1 LRRGLAEKLSN
12 VPKDSVDPSP
22 NRYYWVYPAAGRAPE
37 IDSPHIVRSGP
48 LGIYRVFSIDASMVE
63 IAKSSRK
70 KILFGIFRVAV
81 TIAILLWVFRSPD
94 LRKNISEAFA
104 KANMTWILIGLPVAF
119 GGELADILRLSV
131 LMRVQ
136 GMVLP
141 WGSLLR
147 MLFIGL
153 FFNLIMP
160 GNSGLISARLLFLF
174 TKFPNRKKEV
184 VLTVVMDRLISVMA
198 LAITSSTTT
207 LLRWNWLQRTA
218 EASALLW
225 ILILLMTGSVILTAG
240 SFVISSLNLLRKIPA
255 NFPMRRQLI
264 EAADAYRM
272 FARDKKSLSKALL
285 LSLPI
290 LFFFYGTFYCAARAL
305 GAGISFLDVI
315 SIMPI
320 VNAIT
325 GLPISVSGIGV
336 RESLLEVLFK
346 DLCNLPPVIGVSIS
360 VIGYSYFVLFGVIGG
375 LVYLVDF
382 PGKRRS

>member
-1 LRRGLAEKLSN
+1 
-12 VPKDSVDPSP
+12 
-22 NRYYWVYPAAGRAPE
+22 
-37 IDSPHIVRSGP
+37 
-48 LGIYRVFSIDASMVE
+48 VFSIGASMVE
-63 IAKSSRK
+63 IAKYSRK

-81 TIAILLWVFRSPD
+81 TIAILFWVFRSPD
-94 LRKNISEAFA
+94 LRQNIKEAFA
-104 KANMTWILIGLPVAF
+104 KADTTWILIGLPVAF
-119 GGELADILRLSV
+119 GGELSDILRLSV

-141 WGSLLR
+141 FGSLLR

-160 GNSGLISARLLFLF
+160 GNSGLISARLFFLF
-174 TKFPNRKKEV
+174 AKFPNRKKEA
-184 VLTVVMDRLISVMA
+184 VLTVVMDRLISVTV

-207 LLRWNWLQRTA
+207 LFRWDWLQRTA

-225 ILILLMTGSVILTAG
+225 ILILLMTGSVILTTG
-240 SFVISSLNLLRKIPA
+240 SFVISSFNLLSKIPTS
-255 NFPMRRQLI
+255 FPMRRQMI
-264 EAADAYRM
+264 EAADAYQM
-272 FARDKKSLSKALL
+272 FARDGKSLSFALL
-285 LSLPI
+285 LSLPT
-290 LFFFYGTFYCAARAL
+290 LFLFYGTFYCAARAL
-305 GAGISFLDVI
+305 GSRISFLDVI

-325 GLPISVSGIGV
+325 GLPISLSGIGV

-375 LVYLVDF
+375 IVYLVDF
-382 PGKRRS
+382 PALSKKRANLTRQKRS